1 MRYVIIGIGPAGMA
15 AADAIR
21 EIDEKSEL
29 VMITSEEVAGYSKP
43 LITYF
48 LGGKVDE
55 KRMFYRFP
63 WCFEEKNISVMT
75 GTEIVQVDP
84 NEKRVV
90 SKRGEEIPYDK
101 LLIATGGSPFVPKI
115 EGVEKEGVFT
125 FTQWKDSK
133 MVASYIVENNVAK
146 AVVLGGGLI
155 GLKTTEALLELG
167 LKVSVVEL
175 ADRILATTFDK
186 KASQIMT
193 RALQSR
199 GCEVYTGDTV
209 VQVKGKRKVSKVLLK
224 SGREI
229 KTKLLIIA
237 VGVRPNVGFLEGSGI
252 EVNRGVIVNERMETN
267 VENVFAAGDC
277 AEFRDPSTGES
288 TNIAIWPVA
297 FAEGEVAG
305 YNMAGRPVKY
315 QGGVPMNSVELAGL
329 ATISVGFTNVEGNGV
344 EILKYFKEE
353 ENVYRKLVLKDGR
366 LIGAVFVG
374 DIDRAGIYTGLILQ
388 KVDVSSFKN
397 DLLREDFGLV
407 YLPKEYRKKLMEGE
421 LKVWLE

>member
-84 NEKRVV
+84 NEKRVI

-133 MVASYIVENNVAK
+133 LS
-146 AVVLGGGLI
+146 LI
-155 GLKTTEALLELG
+155 H
-167 LKVSVVEL
+167 
-175 ADRILATTFDK
+175 I
-186 KASQIMT
+186 
-193 RALQSR
+193 
-199 GCEVYTGDTV
+199 
-209 VQVKGKRKVSKVLLK
+209 
-224 SGREI
+224 
-229 KTKLLIIA
+229 
-237 VGVRPNVGFLEGSGI
+237 
-252 EVNRGVIVNERMETN
+252 
-267 VENVFAAGDC
+267 
-277 AEFRDPSTGES
+277 
-288 TNIAIWPVA
+288 
-297 FAEGEVAG
+297 
-305 YNMAGRPVKY
+305 
-315 QGGVPMNSVELAGL
+315 
-329 ATISVGFTNVEGNGV
+329 
-344 EILKYFKEE
+344 
-353 ENVYRKLVLKDGR
+353 
-366 LIGAVFVG
+366 
-374 DIDRAGIYTGLILQ
+374 
-388 KVDVSSFKN
+388 
-397 DLLREDFGLV
+397 
-407 YLPKEYRKKLMEGE
+407 
-421 LKVWLE
+421 